1 MTLFF
6 LCESIKQRPTGN
18 NSPNKKR
25 ARVAS
30 YQPRS
35 LICGTCLTRV
45 VWLSTAITTGN
56 EGFISFFF
64 YEESSAEYRN
74 WYFSNV
80 FSSTRRFMD
89 LSIDD
94 ESAERDLLQS
104 GFRVGCLQLITGL
117 ISTVCSNEN

>member
-18 NSPNKKR
+18 NSPNKKK
-25 ARVAS
+25 ARLAS

-64 YEESSAEYRN
+64 YEEPNTEIGILAT
-74 WYFSNV
+74 FLID
-80 FSSTRRFMD
+80 TQI

-94 ESAERDLLQS
+94 ESAERDLLKS
-104 GFRVGCLQLITGL
+104 DFRV
-117 ISTVCSNEN
+117 